1 MVYQGHIFKGIDKI
15 VSQDELRP
23 VMGVAYIDK
32 GMIVATD
39 AHHLIKIDL
48 SFFGIEKD
56 DADKLEQK
64 CIDIDTIK
72 KLGALKTSQRWF
84 INDQGINIYKNNS
97 DKVGLIYPLDKMD
110 EVGNY
115 ANYEAVIPKS
125 EVEISSFGVSAQ
137 LMLNVQKVYSNYESS
152 NNLKI
157 ILHGKQKPIAME
169 SECRK
174 FLGLVMPVKIDF

>member
-1 MVYQGHIFKGIDKI
+1 
-15 VSQDELRP
+15 
-23 VMGVAYIDK
+23 
-32 GMIVATD
+32 
-39 AHHLIKIDL
+39 
-48 SFFGIEKD
+48 
-56 DADKLEQK
+56 
-64 CIDIDTIK
+64 
-72 KLGALKTSQRWF
+72 
-84 INDQGINIYKNNS
+84 
-97 DKVGLIYPLDKMD
+97 MD